1 MKYFA
6 INNKREKKIIINYLI
21 TKFSLPKIQRRLNI
35 YAEDDKF
42 QIEILDNK
50 ISYRQKDR
58 EKKIYIKNKNLK
70 YFFKTLDNIKKYFIN
85 DISSI

>member
-6 INNKREKKIIINYLI
+6 INNKREMKNIINYLI

-42 QIEILDNK
+42 QI
-50 ISYRQKDR
+50 
-58 EKKIYIKNKNLK
+58 
-70 YFFKTLDNIKKYFIN
+70 
-85 DISSI
+85 

>member
-6 INNKREKKIIINYLI
+6 INNKREMKIITNYLI

-70 YFFKTLDNIKKYFIN
+70 YFFKTLDNTKKYFIN